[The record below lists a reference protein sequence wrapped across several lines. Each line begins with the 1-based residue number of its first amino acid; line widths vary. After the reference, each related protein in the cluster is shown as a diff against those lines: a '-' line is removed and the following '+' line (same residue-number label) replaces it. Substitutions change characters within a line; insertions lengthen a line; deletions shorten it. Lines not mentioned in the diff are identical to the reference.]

1 MTGGIRPT
9 DADPK
14 PQMIQPIVLPAGT
27 ALLSERRRDSPSF
40 AFSIWF
46 PFGSR
51 NEAPAARGFVHFI
64 EHMLFKGTERHDAFS
79 LWRKIE
85 RTGGYANG
93 FTERDCVCIY
103 CCVPSNEWRLAVE
116 LIAEV
121 AFSSTFPAEE
131 FDKEKQVILAEIMQ
145 IEDDIEESAFDA
157 FLARFW
163 PDNPAAKPIAGSCA
177 EVEAINCDALFAFYR
192 EFFTPARAIVAA
204 SGDFDGELLAQTVD
218 LAIRR
223 ATELAHGGASTGA
236 PSDTPL
242 DTFPCTLLSA
252 ESGAPSSK
260 TFRGYTKAPAS
271 QVYYF
276 DVLQLDLPFTARDF
290 FTLSVV
296 NGILGEASTSRL
308 FQKIREKLGLAYTV
322 QSSLSFS
329 KSEALIA
336 IQAVTGDA
344 KFAECFFAIDGETEK
359 LFDAGLTEEELE
371 EAKSRLAGSFLLSLE
386 DPESRIRRLA
396 SWFMIAGAVPEVAE
410 EVKQYLDVGRGE
422 VDGMLKRLASAP
434 RGRYAYGS
442 IKSNTARKLS
452 LQEM

>member
-1 MTGGIRPT
+1 M
-9 DADPK
+9 
-14 PQMIQPIVLPAGT
+14 
-27 ALLSERRRDSPSF
+27 
-40 AFSIWF
+40 
-46 PFGSR
+46 
-51 NEAPAARGFVHFI
+51 
-64 EHMLFKGTERHDAFS
+64 
-79 LWRKIE
+79 
-85 RTGGYANG
+85 
-93 FTERDCVCIY
+93 
-103 CCVPSNEWRLAVE
+103 
-116 LIAEV
+116 
-121 AFSSTFPAEE
+121 
-131 FDKEKQVILAEIMQ
+131 
-145 IEDDIEESAFDA
+145 
-157 FLARFW
+157 
-163 PDNPAAKPIAGSCA
+163 
-177 EVEAINCDALFAFYR
+177 
-192 EFFTPARAIVAA
+192 
-204 SGDFDGELLAQTVD
+204 
-218 LAIRR
+218 
-223 ATELAHGGASTGA
+223 
-236 PSDTPL
+236 
-242 DTFPCTLLSA
+242 
-252 ESGAPSSK
+252 
-260 TFRGYTKAPAS
+260 
-271 QVYYF
+271 YYF
-276 DVLQLDLPFTARDF
+276 DALQLDLPFTARDF

-344 KFAECFFAIDGETEK
+344 KFAECFSAIDGETEK